1 MAPTTLS
8 LRFPRCILPI
18 LSIAL
23 LCSATASAQV
33 YHNPRRKTPIGFSV
47 DLKYPI
53 EAVLPIIQAV
63 ASDTIIR
70 GSSIYAKDTEL
81 EDAEY
86 AKSSIAFADS
96 PKDGKVLFKVK
107 TSALS
112 PKHFPDDSD
121 MGTVTVRYIVV
132 PVAADRTHLQID
144 AVFTQDAGHTRF
156 FSDGSVETE
165 EYGEIMVQL
174 KALDP
179 ANRAKRSPAAA
190 ARNPAQQTVGLQEG
204 LAQEQ
209 ARLEEAKAAV
219 SALEKHVK
227 QLEFDTQGRIKSSG
241 VPLKASPYDHSSTI
255 AVLDKGE
262 QITVITTTKYWY
274 RLRRASGQEGWIYY
288 VFLEPLQ

>member
-1 MAPTTLS
+1 MNYAFKLS
-8 LRFPRCILPI
+8 CRRVSLP

-23 LCSATASAQV
+23 LCSATASAQA
-33 YHNPRRKTPIGFSV
+33 YHNPRRKVPIGFSV

-53 EAVLPIIQAV
+53 ETVLPIIQSV

-70 GSSIYAKDTEL
+70 GSFIYRKQAEID
-81 EDAEY
+81 DAEF
-86 AKSSIAFADS
+86 AKSSIAFTDS
-96 PKDGKVLFKVK
+96 PKGAKVFFKVK
-107 TSALS
+107 DKALS
-112 PKHFPDDSD
+112 PAHFPDASD
-121 MGTVTVRYIVV
+121 MGTITVRYAVV

-144 AVFTQDAGHTRF
+144 AVFMQDAGHARF

-174 KALDP
+174 RAQDP
-179 ANRAKRSPAAA
+179 ANRSKRSPTAA
-190 ARNPAQQTVGLQEG
+190 ARNPAQQTAGLQEG
-204 LAQEQ
+204 LVQEQ

-219 SALEKHVK
+219 GALEKHVK